1 MVDTTPYDP
10 DIDGRD
16 DETLLKIMCGAV
28 NRLLDNKLDG

>member
-1 MVDTTPYDP
+1 MDTTPYDP

-28 NRLLDNKLDG
+28 NRLLDNRLDG

>member
-10 DIDGRD
+10 YKDGRD

-28 NRLLDNKLDG
+28 NRLLDHNNQS